1 MEELKIIGSHQTES
15 KHFNTIDEFNIYYV
29 KHKTE
34 MTNMTTQKLNKMFT
48 IDGYRITK
56 VGTRDADG
64 KRVNGE
70 ICLKPA
76 SKLSHEVPPTSL
88 VSKIDNDDN
97 QTKPW
102 QDDIEDIMAKMKV
115 LTDTV
120 NRIIE
125 HLNASS

>member
-29 KHKTE
+29 KHKAE

-70 ICLKPA
+70 ICLKP
-76 SKLSHEVPPTSL
+76 KLTKSDGA
-88 VSKIDNDDN
+88 IA
-97 QTKPW
+97 TKPW
-102 QDDIEDIMAKMKV
+102 QDDIEDVLAKMKV

-125 HLNASS
+125 HLNANS

>member
-1 MEELKIIGSHQTES
+1 MEELKIIGSHQTDS

-29 KHKTE
+29 KHKAE
-34 MTNMTTQKLNKMFT
+34 MGNMTTQKLNKMFT

-56 VGTRDADG
+56 VGTRDTDG
-64 KRVNGE
+64 KRINGE

-76 SKLSHEVPPTSL
+76 SKSGDTND
-88 VSKIDNDDN
+88 VS
-97 QTKPW
+97 KPW
-102 QDDIEDIMAKMKV
+102 QEDIDDIMAKMKV

-125 HLNASS
+125 HLNANF

>member
-1 MEELKIIGSHQTES
+1 MEELKIIGSHQTDS

-29 KHKTE
+29 KHKAE
-34 MTNMTTQKLNKMFT
+34 MANMTTQKLNKMFT

-70 ICLKPA
+70 ICLKPIT
-76 SKLSHEVPPTSL
+76 KLSKNV
-88 VSKIDNDDN
+88 DDDGDS
-97 QTKPW
+97 KPW
-102 QDDIEDIMAKMKV
+102 QEDIDDIMAKMKV

-125 HLNASS
+125 HLNANF

>member
-1 MEELKIIGSHQTES
+1 MEELKIIGSHQTDS

-29 KHKTE
+29 KHKAE

-56 VGTRDADG
+56 VATRDTDG
-64 KRVNGE
+64 KRVSGE
-70 ICLKPA
+70 ICLKPI
-76 SKLSHEVPPTSL
+76 KLM
-88 VSKIDNDDN
+88 KIDDINVDS
-97 QTKPW
+97 KPW
-102 QDDIEDIMAKMKV
+102 QNDIDDIMAKMKV